1 MQYLDELHTPVQE
14 MRNAVWTGDETVDY
28 LINEKKAR
36 AKAKG
41 IQLQAQVEFPRHTNL
56 QSADLCAILGNLL
69 DNALEAA
76 CQVREPQRR
85 FVRLTIRRINQMV
98 VVKVENSFASVPTEK
113 DGVLETSKNREG
125 LHGWGLKSARAAAGK
140 YDGIVRTSYTE
151 TAFTA
156 VATLSYQGVSAQ

>member
-1 MQYLDELHTPVQE
+1 
-14 MRNAVWTGDETVDY
+14 
-28 LINEKKAR
+28 
-36 AKAKG
+36 
-41 IQLQAQVEFPRHTNL
+41 
-56 QSADLCAILGNLL
+56 
-69 DNALEAA
+69 
-76 CQVREPQRR
+76 
-85 FVRLTIRRINQMV
+85 MV